1 MHSYYAESKE
11 KIKKRMNKYLSLITA
26 ELENISGKKYAE
38 VFEEIR

>member
-1 MHSYYAESKE
+1 MHSYYAENKE
-11 KIKKRMNKYLSLITA
+11 KKGMNRYLSLITA